1 MSPASD
7 RQYFAS
13 ALGWVALA
21 ADALILVQFVANSQ
35 GQGLIYPWS
44 PSSQWQDFWAF
55 RWLLSVV
62 LLFGLFGAG
71 VGLLNVG
78 RSIRARRL
86 GLATFGL
93 AFMLAAIVLYSIWAY
108 RQVTVGLSFP
118 DYSGFLVLFGAL
130 IGAAIASIGAISKES
145 LRFASYGFGVIDA
158 IFLFGLI
165 FKYIFQGEAFDLAIF
180 LGEAIVLILGIL
192 LFLSLFFG
200 SEEGMEIKAT

>member
-1 MSPASD
+1 MSPATD

-13 ALGWVALA
+13 ALGWLALA
-21 ADALILVQFVANSQ
+21 AAASVMIQFVAS
-35 GQGLIYPWS
+35 LH
-44 PSSQWQDFWAF
+44 WQAFWTF
-55 RWLLSVV
+55 RWILSVV
-62 LLFGLFGAG
+62 FLFGLFGAG

-78 RSIRARRL
+78 RSASARRL

-108 RQVTVGLSFP
+108 RQSAGGLSFP

-130 IGAAIASIGAISKES
+130 IGAAIACIAAISKES

-158 IFLFGLI
+158 LYLLRLI
-165 FKYIFQGEAFDLAIF
+165 QKYIFGGADFQLGAF
-180 LGEAIVLILGIL
+180 LGEVVVLVLGIL

-200 SEEGMEIKAT
+200 SEEGMEVKAT